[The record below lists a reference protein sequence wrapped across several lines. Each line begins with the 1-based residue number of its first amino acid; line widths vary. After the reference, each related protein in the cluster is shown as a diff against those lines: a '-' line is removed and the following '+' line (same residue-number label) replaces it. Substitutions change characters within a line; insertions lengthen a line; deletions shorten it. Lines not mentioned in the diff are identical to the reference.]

1 MFLIQQPE
9 FLIREFSLSDFN
21 QLLHIA
27 HAINVQAKNKE
38 GFQPFYAFQ
47 LDPSTPHYDKLLQ
60 QKIKAFLQTAQ
71 NEKLETPRKT
81 YRLALC
87 DDKGELIGNITID
100 NLPSHDE
107 SGNKIQGD
115 IGYFINPH
123 HGRKGLMSKAL
134 RSVLTIYFNNHEELD
149 VTVHPMNLYSIKMLQ
164 RFNAKVVGLKT
175 ISTYQNEPRI
185 VLKISKENFLSS
197 CQPCHITTQKKQVFS
212 NINERE
218 KNV

>member
-1 MFLIQQPE
+1 MFLIRQPE
-9 FLIREFSLSDFN
+9 FLIREFSSSDFE

-47 LDPSTPHYDKLLQ
+47 ADPAKQDYHELLQ
-60 QKIKAFLQTAQ
+60 DKIKTFLKTAQ
-71 NEKLETPRKT
+71 DEKSKTPRKT

-87 DDKGELIGNITID
+87 DNAGQLIGNITID
-100 NLPSHDE
+100 NLPSYDDK
-107 SGNKIQGD
+107 GNKIQGD
-115 IGYFINPH
+115 IGYFINPQ

-134 RSVLTIYFNNHEELD
+134 RSVLHIYFKNHDELD

-164 RFNAKVVGLKT
+164 RFNAKAIGIKST
-175 ISTYQNEPRI
+175 STYQNEPRI
-185 VLKISKENFLSS
+185 VFKISKENFLNS
-197 CQPCHITTQKKQVFS
+197 CKPFLITTQKNQPS
-212 NINERE
+212 LNRDERE